1 MRSFL
6 PTNFIKDN
14 MIIQSPELKKAFP
27 SSKKSNNFIIQSCSN
42 FYCLNDAQTNFS
54 LNSSSSKSTNSS
66 VESSIFSDDSYFN
79 DINKNI
85 FVINQNFNEQKNV
98 KTFLGQKRKIQFN
111 VQKDVKKSPIF
122 ITINNKE
129 NSKFNLNNF
138 AFDNSNMNK
147 NSSNI
152 PSYNSTE
159 STFLNK
165 ETEKK
170 ELLEKTDPKK
180 EKPLLFKTIKK
191 NMNEGRWSQNEHIKF
206 LRAYVNFGK
215 EYKLSQKYIGSR
227 NSTQIRSHAQKFF
240 RKLKTLKNDQFDF
253 TVDSIKSLSDIFEL
267 IKASNKTNLDNKE
280 YLVNTLIDISKMI
293 IKKGEIILDEKNELN
308 SFKKDIKIIIKK
320 KKEK

>member
-1 MRSFL
+1 MFRSNALADCIYTSFL
-6 PTNFIKDN
+6 
-14 MIIQSPELKKAFP
+14 SYR
-27 SSKKSNNFIIQSCSN
+27 SSGTKTLQFCGITYSNKLFSN
-42 FYCLNDAQTNFS
+42 D
-54 LNSSSSKSTNSS
+54 SS
-66 VESSIFSDDSYFN
+66 FN

-180 EKPLLFKTIKK
+180 EKPLLF
-191 NMNEGRWSQNEHIKF
+191 
-206 LRAYVNFGK
+206 
-215 EYKLSQKYIGSR
+215 
-227 NSTQIRSHAQKFF
+227 
-240 RKLKTLKNDQFDF
+240 
-253 TVDSIKSLSDIFEL
+253 
-267 IKASNKTNLDNKE
+267 
-280 YLVNTLIDISKMI
+280 NT
-293 IKKGEIILDEKNELN
+293 
-308 SFKKDIKIIIKK
+308 KK
-320 KKEK
+320 KYE

>member
-1 MRSFL
+1 
-6 PTNFIKDN
+6 
-14 MIIQSPELKKAFP
+14 
-27 SSKKSNNFIIQSCSN
+27 
-42 FYCLNDAQTNFS
+42 
-54 LNSSSSKSTNSS
+54 
-66 VESSIFSDDSYFN
+66 
-79 DINKNI
+79 
-85 FVINQNFNEQKNV
+85 
-98 KTFLGQKRKIQFN
+98 
-111 VQKDVKKSPIF
+111 
-122 ITINNKE
+122 
-129 NSKFNLNNF
+129 
-138 AFDNSNMNK
+138 MNK

-180 EKPLLFKTIKK
+180 EKPLLFNTIKK

-215 EYKLSQKYIGSR
+215 KYKLSQKYIGSR

-280 YLVNTLIDISKMI
+280 YLVNTLIDISKMT

-320 KKEK
+320 KEGEIAFNNSLLDEEN

>member
-1 MRSFL
+1 M
-6 PTNFIKDN
+6 
-14 MIIQSPELKKAFP
+14 
-27 SSKKSNNFIIQSCSN
+27 
-42 FYCLNDAQTNFS
+42 
-54 LNSSSSKSTNSS
+54 
-66 VESSIFSDDSYFN
+66 
-79 DINKNI
+79 
-85 FVINQNFNEQKNV
+85 

-253 TVDSIKSLSDIFEL
+253 TVDSIKSLSDIFE
-267 IKASNKTNLDNKE
+267 
-280 YLVNTLIDISKMI
+280 
-293 IKKGEIILDEKNELN
+293 
-308 SFKKDIKIIIKK
+308 
-320 KKEK
+320 

>member
-27 SSKKSNNFIIQSCSN
+27 SSKTSNNFIIQSCSN
-42 FYCLNDAQTNFS
+42 SYCLNDAQTNFS

-66 VESSIFSDDSYFN
+66 VESSIFSNDSSFN

-111 VQKDVKKSPIF
+111 VQKDIKKSPIF

-138 AFDNSNMNK
+138 AIDNSNMNK

-152 PSYNSTE
+152 PTYNSTE

-180 EKPLLFKTIKK
+180 EKPLLFNTINYSLFENLIKK

-215 EYKLSQKYIGSR
+215 KYKLSQKYIGSR
-227 NSTQIRSHAQKFF
+227 NSTH
-240 RKLKTLKNDQFDF
+240 
-253 TVDSIKSLSDIFEL
+253 
-267 IKASNKTNLDNKE
+267 
-280 YLVNTLIDISKMI
+280 
-293 IKKGEIILDEKNELN
+293 
-308 SFKKDIKIIIKK
+308 
-320 KKEK
+320 

>member
-1 MRSFL
+1 
-6 PTNFIKDN
+6 
-14 MIIQSPELKKAFP
+14 
-27 SSKKSNNFIIQSCSN
+27 
-42 FYCLNDAQTNFS
+42 
-54 LNSSSSKSTNSS
+54 
-66 VESSIFSDDSYFN
+66 
-79 DINKNI
+79 
-85 FVINQNFNEQKNV
+85 
-98 KTFLGQKRKIQFN
+98 
-111 VQKDVKKSPIF
+111 
-122 ITINNKE
+122 
-129 NSKFNLNNF
+129 
-138 AFDNSNMNK
+138 MNK

-180 EKPLLFKTIKK
+180 EKPLLFNTIKK

-280 YLVNTLIDISKMI
+280 YLVNTLIDISKMT

-308 SFKKDIKIIIKK
+308 
-320 KKEK
+320 